1 MRWHAPRDLVFY
13 YPGLTHV
20 GMYVGNGQ
28 IIHASRPGT
37 PVRY

>member
-1 MRWHAPRDLVFY
+1 M
-13 YPGLTHV
+13 